1 MEKVYLFLIHNNGP
15 ASIGIKFRKNPAL
28 NQILR
33 KLKTTSWVNQHWCLQ
48 IPVDQDSFETL
59 FQLLR
64 GKAEIDYSGINY
76 LLEAGRLRIPA
87 PASVAPQA
95 VSTPAATAAS
105 PETAATAA
113 TPATAATAA
122 SPETAAT
129 AATPASRAT
138 SVSTAISKT
147 EDLIAL
153 QAAPST
159 EARPF
164 LEATPSPKD
173 LIAPLEDT
181 KAPSSG
187 VSWVRYNKVDTV
199 TSSNRKQYNRF
210 KEQLVLKGFAA
221 STQRTYSQEFLAF
234 IQHAGKRE
242 VASFTDIDLRDYLFW
257 ASTELRLK
265 ANTLHSRLN
274 ALKFYFEQVLGKEK
288 FFWEIPRPVK
298 PTILPK
304 VLSEFEIQRL
314 FAAIGNIKHKA
325 ILFTAYSAGLRVS
338 EVVQLRLQD
347 IDSGRM
353 QIFIS
358 QSKGKKDRYV
368 GLSPLLLEVLRTY
381 LLEHQPR
388 PNVYLFEGEKPGE
401 PYSARSAQEIFQFAK
416 RKAGISKPITFHSL
430 RHSFATH
437 LLEKGIDIHFIKQ
450 LLGHNDLKTTE
461 RYLHVKRQDL
471 VKIVNPL
478 DSIFQ
483 GSSWREP
490 NKKK

>member
-1 MEKVYLFLIHNNGP
+1 M
-15 ASIGIKFRKNPAL
+15 
-28 NQILR
+28 
-33 KLKTTSWVNQHWCLQ
+33 
-48 IPVDQDSFETL
+48 
-59 FQLLR
+59 
-64 GKAEIDYSGINY
+64 
-76 LLEAGRLRIPA
+76 
-87 PASVAPQA
+87 
-95 VSTPAATAAS
+95 
-105 PETAATAA
+105 
-113 TPATAATAA
+113 
-122 SPETAAT
+122 
-129 AATPASRAT
+129 
-138 SVSTAISKT
+138 
-147 EDLIAL
+147 
-153 QAAPST
+153 
-159 EARPF
+159 
-164 LEATPSPKD
+164 
-173 LIAPLEDT
+173 
-181 KAPSSG
+181 
-187 VSWVRYNKVDTV
+187 
-199 TSSNRKQYNRF
+199 
-210 KEQLVLKGFAA
+210 
-221 STQRTYSQEFLAF
+221 
-234 IQHAGKRE
+234 
-242 VASFTDIDLRDYLFW
+242 
-257 ASTELRLK
+257 
-265 ANTLHSRLN
+265 
-274 ALKFYFEQVLGKEK
+274 
-288 FFWEIPRPVK
+288 
-298 PTILPK
+298 
-304 VLSEFEIQRL
+304 LSEFEIQRL